1 MLSGRG
7 SCSGNCEGLVNA
19 IPAVPSRVAMQLR
32 PLLARPLLRLCP
44 SSCQKASMAK
54 GLRSAMPTKA
64 LSHSALKLRMSGS
77 RLNLSALSD
86 NRNGVVAQ
94 IGGISGAEPL
104 RSGKGLRVCGAKTI
118 WSAAQIGGSLTAD
131 CLTGAKGLRVSSS
144 RMVRSAAA
152 QWYEH
157 GWGAAALFSRER
169 GPALE
174 RTCGTFKASG
184 GLGAKPFLGAAM
196 PDFGTRSRYVL
207 CFSSE
212 EMFFLNAPIEGAAT
226 SSVQVCPRGAIR
238 ERFVSFSNDYN
249 NLDTILILPM
259 SVSEVS

>member
-1 MLSGRG
+1 MLSERG

-19 IPAVPSRVAMQLR
+19 IPAVPSRVAMQLG

-44 SSCQKASMAK
+44 SSCQKASTAK

-64 LSHSALKLRMSGS
+64 LSHSALKLRISGS
-77 RLNLSALSD
+77 RLNLSPPSD
-86 NRNGVVAQ
+86 IRNGVVAQ

-104 RSGKGLRVCGAKTI
+104 RGGKDLRVCGAKTI
-118 WSAAQIGGSLTAD
+118 WSAAQIGGSLTAN
-131 CLTGAKGLRVSSS
+131 CLTGAEGLRVSSS
-144 RMVRSAAA
+144 RTVRSAAA

-184 GLGAKPFLGAAM
+184 GLSAKPFLGTAVPA
-196 PDFGTRSRYVL
+196 FESRSRYVL

-212 EMFFLNAPIEGAAT
+212 ETFFFTAPIERAAT
-226 SSVQVCPRGAIR
+226 CSV
-238 ERFVSFSNDYN
+238 
-249 NLDTILILPM
+249 
-259 SVSEVS
+259 